1 MCSAYEFIV
10 GAIGTRGLPEI
21 WFQMKSQTLVKS
33 PIRKVTPF
41 FFSPRLYARLVNF
54 KISRI

>member
-10 GAIGTRGLPEI
+10 GAIGTRGLTEI

-41 FFSPRLYARLVNF
+41 FSHPDCMPVW
-54 KISRI
+54 

>member
-21 WFQMKSQTLVKS
+21 QIVC
-33 PIRKVTPF
+33 PF
-41 FFSPRLYARLVNF
+41 GKLQNIKNLIPHRRCSAKL
-54 KISRI
+54 

>member
-1 MCSAYEFIV
+1 MCSAYGFIV

-41 FFSPRLYARLVNF
+41 FSHPDCMPVW
-54 KISRI
+54 